1 MQIMNR
7 SMRCIL
13 LALISFSQAGCTA
26 AKVVSVSAPCCANTG
41 AYAQHNPLPQRI
53 EWSENGGYCGET
65 ALATAGL
72 YYGQY
77 VSQYD
82 VRAALDPTQ
91 KNQVLIETD
100 DGGTSPVGAFQ
111 VAQSLFMEPVQFVN
125 QLNDYQGFLSWVKS
139 QVVLGYP
146 VAIGV
151 YINYGLFTGEVENYK
166 DEYNHIIMVT
176 GVESKCPLSAA
187 YCADDVLYFWDFG
200 LWTGDA
206 VPAYTSCAF
215 SEFAN
220 CRKDADNPDG
230 NLYSLPIGPDH
241 DGDGVYAYGLAIT
254 GITDPDLQTTIP
266 LTVTVSIASDC
277 SSCPDLSGKC
287 SEGECPEIG
296 AGSNSRPASPN
307 PTLTVKATNPETGT
321 YNLYLYTT
329 LDKSSKTLVGTL
341 TSQNNYTITYP
352 SAPPI
357 AIFRA
362 VAN

>member
-1 MQIMNR
+1 MNSSIR
-7 SMRCIL
+7 SIL
-13 LALISFSQAGCTA
+13 FALIGFYQAGCTTA
-26 AKVVSVSAPCCANTG
+26 EMPQAGAPCCANTG
-41 AYAQHNPLPQRI
+41 AYAQHNPIAQRI

-65 ALATAGL
+65 ALVTAGL

-82 VRAALDPTQ
+82 VRATLGQTQ
-91 KNQVLIETD
+91 NDQVLIETD
-100 DGGTSPVGAFQ
+100 DTGKSPLGAFL
-111 VAQSLFMEPVQFVN
+111 VAQSLFMKPNQFVN
-125 QLNDYQGFLSWVKS
+125 QLNDYKGFLSWVKS

-151 YINYGLFTGEVENYK
+151 YVNYGLFTDLDEDYK

-176 GVESKCPLSAA
+176 GVESKCPLSSG
-187 YCADDVLYFWDFG
+187 YCPDDVLYFWDFG
-200 LWTGDA
+200 LWTGDD
-206 VPAYTSCAF
+206 VPSYTSCAF

-220 CRKDADNPDG
+220 SRKDADDPDG

-241 DGDGVYAYGLAIT
+241 SGDGVYAYGLAIT
-254 GITDPDLQTTIP
+254 GITDPDLQITVP
-266 LTVTVSIASDC
+266 LTVTASVAGDC
-277 SSCPDLSGKC
+277 SACPDLSGKC
-287 SEGECPEIG
+287 SAGECPEIG
-296 AGSNSRPASPN
+296 SNNLRPAIPN
-307 PTLTVKATNPETGT
+307 PPTLTVKATNPGTGT

-341 TSQNNYTITYP
+341 SSQNNFTVTYP